1 VQAAAFGSTLVLNA
15 GAHRAGAGRVSG
27 PKETSV
33 AKPPA
38 KKATT
43 KTTRKLTKAQLIDE
57 LNRDLAK
64 EYSALIQYVQHASV
78 ITGPQYDSI
87 SAELTVH
94 SNEEHQHAITLSN
107 QIDFLG
113 GVPDVDVAD
122 IHISPDSKIMLE
134 QDLVG
139 ELDAIA
145 RYRERIGQAEMLRE
159 YGLRRALED
168 ILIIEE
174 EHARDLQSALDL

>member
-1 VQAAAFGSTLVLNA
+1 MSKKNDRSKRKAAMAERPAASAARLDAAPAAPRVL
-15 GAHRAGAGRVSG
+15 
-27 PKETSV
+27 
-33 AKPPA
+33 
-38 KKATT
+38 
-43 KTTRKLTKAQLIDE
+43 TRDELIAE

-64 EYSALIQYVQHASV
+64 EYSALIQYVQHAAV
-78 ITGPQYDSI
+78 ITGPQYDAI

-94 SNEEHQHAITLSN
+94 SNEEHQHAISLSN

-113 GVPDVDVAD
+113 GVPAVDVAQVRV
-122 IHISPDSKIMLE
+122 SPSSKSMLE
-134 QDLVG
+134 LDLEG

-145 RYRERIGQAEMLRE
+145 RYRERIAQAEALRE

-174 EHARDLQSALDL
+174 EHARDLQSALDR

>member
-1 VQAAAFGSTLVLNA
+1 M
-15 GAHRAGAGRVSG
+15 
-27 PKETSV
+27 
-33 AKPPA
+33 AKPAAKKPA
-38 KKATT
+38 KKAPVSKAGPAPATAAVEPT
-43 KTTRKLTKAQLIDE
+43 VPRRLTRAELIDE
-57 LNRDLAK
+57 LNNDLAK

-78 ITGPQYDSI
+78 ITGPQYDAI

-94 SNEEHQHAITLSN
+94 SNEEHQHAITLSD

-113 GVPDVDVAD
+113 GVPAVDVGD

-134 QDLVG
+134 QDLAG
-139 ELDAIA
+139 ELDAIS
-145 RYRERIGQAEMLRE
+145 RYRERIGQAEMLQE